1 MKNMRIKQHGIGF
14 IGWSTILAV
23 FGFFI
28 LMGLRA
34 WPLYQEKFAVM
45 AAMNSVANR
54 PDAAKI
60 STKDARKYFL
70 RNIEINMNTVRFT
83 DWTVKD
89 LVKVTKDKK
98 TKKRYLRVTY
108 EGRNEFIK
116 ELKFLI
122 EFDHQVEL
130 GGSG

>member
-1 MKNMRIKQHGIGF
+1 MKNMRTKQHGIGF
-14 IGWSTILAV
+14 IGWSTILAI

-28 LMGLRA
+28 LIGLRV
-34 WPLYQEKFAVM
+34 WPLYQEKFAVI

-60 STKDARKYFL
+60 SIKDARKYFL
-70 RNIEINMNTVRFT
+70 RNIEINMNTIRFT
-83 DWTVKD
+83 DWSVKD

-98 TKKRYLRVTY
+98 TKQRYLRVTY